1 MRTMKDSGIEW
12 IGQIP
17 DNKYIIRNKY
27 LIKYTKGKIP
37 NNTNTDGKG
46 LPYVGAS
53 DLENI
58 SGNCN
63 YNVYTEDT
71 AIPMCNRDDVLIL
84 WDGARAGLIGT
95 NHTGALSSTV
105 VNVAPIS
112 LISTRFWYWYLKGF
126 EKYLYECVNG
136 TTIPHMNKSFIEDIC
151 FIDWSLSEQSRI
163 ADYLD
168 DKCGKID
175 RYIEKQQQIIEKLKE
190 YKQAVI
196 TETTVPKKG
205 WSKCHLGYIASFK
218 NGLNYNG
225 LATDCEIRFLGVG
238 DFKDNFM
245 LSKENDFSTLKFD
258 GTMPE
263 DLLLQDN
270 DIVFV
275 RSNGSKELVGRSV
288 ILKNINFQL
297 TYSGFC
303 IRMRNHRKDIL
314 SNEYL
319 MYCFWSTAFR
329 QYLNRDSRGSN
340 INNLNQELLSKYT
353 IHFPDISEQYKIAEY
368 LSKKITDID
377 ETVKQYESLIQKAIE
392 YKKSLIY
399 EAVTGKMEV

>member
-1 MRTMKDSGIEW
+1 MKDSGIEW

-168 DKCGKID
+168 DKCEKID
-175 RYIEKQQQIIEKLKE
+175 RYIEKQQQVIEKLKT
-190 YKQAVI
+190 YKQAII
-196 TETTVPKKG
+196 TEAVTYHNG
-205 WSKCHLGYIASFK
+205 WTKCHLGYLAQFK

-225 LATDCEIRFLGVG
+225 LSTDVEIKFLGVG
-238 DFKDNFM
+238 DFQDNFV
-245 LSKENDFSTLKFD
+245 LNSQDKFSSLKFD
-258 GTMPE
+258 GSMPN
-263 DLLLQDN
+263 DLLLQN
-270 DIVFV
+270 GDIVFV
-275 RSNGSKELVGRSV
+275 RSNGSKELVGRS
-288 ILKNINFQL
+288 ILIDNVDFPL

-303 IRMRNHRKDIL
+303 IRMRNIRPDIVSNKFL
-314 SNEYL
+314 LYRFWSNE
-319 MYCFWSTAFR
+319 FR
-329 QYLNRDSRGSN
+329 QTLNQDSRGSN
-340 INNLNQELLSKYT
+340 INNLNQELLSKLT
-353 IHFPDISEQYKIAEY
+353 IAFPNIETQREIVTYLDKKCFAIDSAIA
-368 LSKKITDID
+368 
-377 ETVKQYESLIQKAIE
+377 KQTSIIEKLTE

-399 EAVTGKMEV
+399 EAVTGKVGVV